1 MTEGKLVGT
10 KQRQDD
16 FFFTHTY
23 ICFQSFALHVDRA
36 LDTMGN
42 KIRQVAYLLTA
53 GLLVVMLIILPTISY
68 SQDSI
73 QYIPDGTEGELL
85 EVVKADTVPQKWK
98 DKRWRL
104 FPGKLTTFKLGAAL
118 FYDYAGVQS
127 RRQ

>member
-1 MTEGKLVGT
+1 MISFLLTQYFLSV
-10 KQRQDD
+10 
-16 FFFTHTY
+16 
-23 ICFQSFALHVDRA
+23 ICLHVDRE
-36 LDTMGN
+36 LDTMGS
-42 KIRQVAYLLTA
+42 KIRQVAYLLNA

-85 EVVKADTVPQKWK
+85 EVVKSDTVPKKWK